1 MPTLESAV
9 IVGGGIAGLTT
20 ATALGRQGIA
30 CEVLELRNAPA
41 GAAITIQ
48 NRAINALDDL
58 GLLEEVLKVGAVRT
72 QSEIFRYVDAHGAVI
87 PTPPMPPAPEGG
99 LPSAVVIHRRE
110 LARIL
115 RTAAEESGAVIHDGT
130 SLTAVDQNDD
140 SATVTRT
147 DGVTSTVDLVVAAD
161 GVRSATRSLVFGE
174 TVVPEYTGT
183 TMFRWVVPDVPDLGP
198 TGFYQ
203 ASNLVVLVRLRDGS
217 VYLATGRDYDQ
228 PPRFGPV
235 GARQIVREN
244 LEQFD
249 APLPAVLLARLDDS
263 SQIVVNDYHSLM
275 LPDPWYRG
283 RVIAIGDAAHAT
295 TAHLSSGGGMAIED
309 AVVLGEEVSRGGT
322 VHEVLRRFVDR
333 RFERTRLVVDTS
345 VQLGEML
352 KRGVP
357 APEQNA
363 VRGKALGALRAPY

>member
-1 MPTLESAV
+1 MQTLESAV

-20 ATALGRQGIA
+20 AVALGRLGVA
-30 CEVLELRNAPA
+30 CEVLELRSAPA

-48 NRAINALDDL
+48 NRAVNALEHL
-58 GLLEEVLKVGAVRT
+58 GLLDEVLEVGAVRT

-87 PTPPMPPAPEGG
+87 PTPPMPPEPEGG

-115 RTAAEESGAVIHDGT
+115 RTAAQHSGAVIHDGT
-130 SLTAVDQNDD
+130 SLTAVEQSDD

-161 GVRSATRSLVFGE
+161 GVRSATRSLVFGD
-174 TVVPEYTGT
+174 TVIPEYTGT
-183 TMFRWVVPDVPDLGP
+183 TMFRWVVPGVPDLGP

-228 PPRFGPV
+228 PPRFDQAQ
-235 GARQIVREN
+235 ARQIVREN

-249 APLPAVLLARLDDS
+249 APLPTELLARLDDS
-263 SQIVVNDYHSLM
+263 SQIVVNDYHWLM

-309 AVVLGEEVSRGGT
+309 AVVLDEEVGRGGT
-322 VHEVLRRFVDR
+322 VPEVLRRVVDR

-345 VQLGEML
+345 VQLGDML